1 MNQKIR
7 EIIYISK
14 SAMFTIVVHGIL
26 IVALLVGLWWPNS
39 EKAKRG
45 SVKPIQAQVI
55 SAEEITKQV
64 DQQKKK
70 LEDQKKAEEELEKLK
85 LKQEEEKKKLEQ
97 LEVERKKKE
106 VEKQEQEKQQKL
118 EDKKKK
124 EEAEK
129 KEQAKKKKAEAEKKK
144 KAEEEKKKK
153 AEAEK
158 KKKEEEKRKKEQA
171 EKKRKEDEKRKKEA
185 AERKKAED
193 ALKKQLEAEQ
203 ASRVRAEAATAM
215 SALVDRIAAAVE
227 NNWRRPLNSRSGL
240 KATIR
245 VKVSRNGDVQSANVV
260 KSSGDSF
267 FDQSA
272 ELAVKKASPL
282 PFPTDPKYYE
292 HINEFDLLFNP
303 DDY

>member
-1 MNQKIR
+1 MNQRIR
-7 EIIYISK
+7 EIVHFSK
-14 SAMFTIVVHGIL
+14 SAMFTTVVHGIL
-26 IVALLVGLWWPNS
+26 IAALLAGLWWPYS
-39 EKAKRG
+39 ENKAKRG

-55 SAEEITKQV
+55 SAKEMTKQV
-64 DQQKKK
+64 DLQKKK
-70 LEDQKKAEEELEKLK
+70 LEDEKKAKEELEKLK
-85 LKQEEEKKKLEQ
+85 LKQEEEKKLEQ

-106 VEKQEQEKQQKL
+106 IEKQEQEEQKKQ
-118 EDKKKK
+118 EEKKKK
-124 EEAEK
+124 EETLK
-129 KEQAKKKKAEAEKKK
+129 KEQAEKKKLEAEKKK
-144 KAEEEKKKK
+144 KAEEKKK
-153 AEAEK
+153 ADEK
-158 KKKEEEKRKKEQA
+158 KKKEEALKKEQA
-171 EKKRKEDEKRKKEA
+171 EKKKKAEQEKKRKEAE
-185 AERKKAED
+185 ERKKAED

-203 ASRVRAEAATAM
+203 TARVQADAANAM

-245 VKVSRNGDVQSANVV
+245 VKVSRNGDVLSANVV

-282 PFPTDPKYYE
+282 PFPADPKYYE

-303 DDY
+303 DDF

>member
-1 MNQKIR
+1 MNQRIR
-7 EIIYISK
+7 EIVHFSK

-26 IVALLVGLWWPNS
+26 IAALLAGLWWPYS
-39 EKAKRG
+39 ENKAKRG

-55 SAEEITKQV
+55 SAQEITKQE

-70 LEDQKKAEEELEKLK
+70 LEDKKKAEEELEKLK

-106 VEKQEQEKQQKL
+106 IEKQEQKEQQKR
-118 EDKKKK
+118 EEKKKK
-124 EEAEK
+124 EEALK
-129 KEQAKKKKAEAEKKK
+129 KEQAEKKKREAEKQKKAEEKKKKEEALKKEQAEKKK
-144 KAEEEKKKK
+144 REEKKKK
-153 AEAEK
+153 AE
-158 KKKEEEKRKKEQA
+158 Q
-171 EKKRKEDEKRKKEA
+171 EKKRKEAE
-185 AERKKAED
+185 ERKKAED

-203 ASRVRAEAATAM
+203 ASRVRTEAANAM

-245 VKVSRNGDVQSANVV
+245 VKVSRNGDVLSANVV

-282 PFPTDPKYYE
+282 PFPADPKYYE

-303 DDY
+303 DDF

>member
-1 MNQKIR
+1 MNQRIR
-7 EIIYISK
+7 EIVHFSK

-26 IVALLVGLWWPNS
+26 IAALLVGLWWPYS
-39 EKAKRG
+39 ENKAKRG

-55 SAEEITKQV
+55 SAEDITKQV

-70 LEDQKKAEEELEKLK
+70 LEDKKKAEEELEKLK

-97 LEVERKKKE
+97 LEVDRKKKE
-106 VEKQEQEKQQKL
+106 TEKQEQEEKQKL
-118 EDKKKK
+118 DDKKKK
-124 EEAEK
+124 EEAL
-129 KEQAKKKKAEAEKKK
+129 
-144 KAEEEKKKK
+144 
-153 AEAEK
+153 
-158 KKKEEEKRKKEQA
+158 KKEQA
-171 EKKRKEDEKRKKEA
+171 EKKKLEAEKQKKAEEDKKKQAEKKRKE
-185 AERKKAED
+185 AEDRKKAED

-203 ASRVRAEAATAM
+203 ASRVKVDAANAM
-215 SALVDRIAAAVE
+215 SSLVDRIAAAVE

-245 VKVSRNGDVQSANVV
+245 VKVSRNGDVLSANVV

-282 PFPTDPKYYE
+282 PFPADPKYYE

-303 DDY
+303 DDF

>member
-1 MNQKIR
+1 MKQRII
-7 EIIYISK
+7 EIVHFSK

-26 IVALLVGLWWPNS
+26 IAALLVGLWWPYS
-39 EKAKRG
+39 ENKAKRG

-55 SAEEITKQV
+55 SAKEMTKQV
-64 DQQKKK
+64 DLQKKK
-70 LEDQKKAEEELEKLK
+70 LEDEKKAKEELEKLK
-85 LKQEEEKKKLEQ
+85 LKQEEEKKLEQ

-106 VEKQEQEKQQKL
+106 KQEQEEQKKR
-118 EDKKKK
+118 EEKKKK
-124 EEAEK
+124 EETLK
-129 KEQAKKKKAEAEKKK
+129 KEQAEKKKLEAEKKK
-144 KAEEEKKKK
+144 KAEEKKK
-153 AEAEK
+153 ADEK
-158 KKKEEEKRKKEQA
+158 KKKEEALKKEQA
-171 EKKRKEDEKRKKEA
+171 EKKKKAEQEKKRKEAE
-185 AERKKAED
+185 ERKKAED

-203 ASRVRAEAATAM
+203 AARVQADAANAM

-245 VKVSRNGDVQSANVV
+245 VKVSRNGDVLSANVV

-282 PFPTDPKYYE
+282 PFPADPKYYE

-303 DDY
+303 DDF